1 MCELAIGESTVLSI
15 ERRPDAG
22 TLLMTS
28 VVADALPDPV
38 DYALVLD
45 LLEFSLGGAINGTP
59 AIGRDAESG
68 LIVAHQTITERNLRE
83 ASFADIVKDF
93 LRFREVMERKLF
105 EPEAWR
111 GGENTDAYR
120 EKGGAGITSSE
131 MRHAVKMGDDTTVI
145 RV

>member
-1 MCELAIGESTVLSI
+1 MIDSDNIINELGRELGAELAFNDENMCELAVGESTVLSI

-45 LLEFSLGGAINGTP
+45 LLDFSLGGAVNGTP

-68 LIVAHQTITERNLRE
+68 LLVAHQTVTAENLQK
-83 ASFADIVKDF
+83 ASFADIVRDF
-93 LRFREVMERKLF
+93 LRFREVLERQL
-105 EPEAWR
+105 
-111 GGENTDAYR
+111 
-120 EKGGAGITSSE
+120 AGSNE
-131 MRHAVKMGDDTTVI
+131 HA
-145 RV
+145 

>member
-1 MCELAIGESTVLSI
+1 MIDCDNIIKELGLELGVELKFNDEDMCELAIGESTVLSI

-59 AIGRDAESG
+59 AIGRDTESG
-68 LIVAHQTITERNLRE
+68 LLVAHQTVTERNLRN

-93 LRFREVMERKLF
+93 LRFREVMERKLN
-105 EPEAWR
+105 
-111 GGENTDAYR
+111 GSN
-120 EKGGAGITSSE
+120 
-131 MRHAVKMGDDTTVI
+131 
-145 RV
+145 

>member
-1 MCELAIGESTVLSI
+1 MIDYDNLIKELGLELGAELKFNDEDMCELAVGESTVLSI

-45 LLEFSLGGAINGTP
+45 LLDFSLGGAINGTP

-68 LIVAHQTITERNLRE
+68 LLVAHQPVTARSLRD
-83 ASFADIVKDF
+83 ASFADVVKDF
-93 LRFREVMERKLF
+93 LRFREVMERKLN
-105 EPEAWR
+105 
-111 GGENTDAYR
+111 GSN
-120 EKGGAGITSSE
+120 
-131 MRHAVKMGDDTTVI
+131 
-145 RV
+145 